1 MHEPPVVNFERL
13 LDIPITVS
21 KTAANPSRL
30 VSCWNKFGL
39 GFPETLPHWTGPAA
53 RKLLAAQAIHET
65 YEQGRRAT
73 ERKSRTSLGL
83 ERPTP
88 KIDDQKEIGTP
99 FGGSKFEQ
107 KGLDAV

>member
-1 MHEPPVVNFERL
+1 MQYKIRPCSTEIGKKNGRGVGIYVHEPQVVNFERL
-13 LDIPITVS
+13 LDIPITIS

-39 GFPETLPHWTGPAA
+39 GFPETLPHWTDPAA

-73 ERKSRTSLGL
+73 E
-83 ERPTP
+83 
-88 KIDDQKEIGTP
+88 
-99 FGGSKFEQ
+99 
-107 KGLDAV
+107 